1 MLVCTCGFNAPASR
15 YQCEEQDAGG
25 HDVAANFLS
34 LVSWFECNKNTTSG
48 GILREVQTQ
57 FTRQRAAKIQT
68 LLLLDKESVLS
79 QAQLHACLLAPNV
92 ADGLAPTTALRHV
105 GQLGVSLDCILFRSR
120 YDKETY
126 SRSLHCFSSLLL
138 QAAKI
143 LLIASTC
150 SVVRLLGN
158 FTFILIRIS
167 PVSEGTPCLGIPS
180 PAIVLV
186 V

>member
-1 MLVCTCGFNAPASR
+1 M
-15 YQCEEQDAGG
+15 
-25 HDVAANFLS
+25 
-34 LVSWFECNKNTTSG
+34 SWFECNNNTVCRG
-48 GILREVQTQ
+48 VLRDLETHPI
-57 FTRQRAAKIQT
+57 RQRAAKIQT
-68 LLLLDKESVLS
+68 LLLLNKESVLS
-79 QAQLHACLLAPNV
+79 QAQLHACLLAPYV
-92 ADGLAPTTALRHV
+92 ADGLAPTTSLRHV
-105 GQLGVSLDCILFRSR
+105 GQLGASLDCTLFRSR

-126 SRSLHCFSSLLL
+126 SRSLTFFSSLLL

-150 SVVRLLGN
+150 SAVRLLGN